1 MAQLALIE
9 DREENIEPETKNL
22 LKQNQ

>member
-9 DREENIEPETKNL
+9 DREGKIETETKNL